1 MADYITKG
9 SFNLG
14 NQITLK
20 NKNSNID
27 RDYGPYENK
36 TLEEIAEE
44 LKDTLQIGKTIGVI
58 ESGKVVEYWWQN
70 KVNNIKFIVASGS
83 EIECERDH
91 EQDRD
96 GYIAWVIY
104 SKQGFPQYYYTKEG
118 SPEVFQ
124 YSNVI
129 GDFPI
134 AANSYETIII
144 DEFVKKVGG
153 SEEVSEIVVD
163 SELSLTSTNP
173 IQNQVVANALGEKA
187 DSSTVS
193 GIDSRVSTL
202 EGTITSK
209 ADKSAVE
216 ALQTA
221 VENINTS
228 IPMVVVNGNEQGDY
242 YIKSNEYS
250 ILAGNF
256 TEYHIW
262 KYCPDTEGVVNHYM
276 IRFTY
281 GQEVVSVYF
290 TDWELQWAGGNEPEW
305 EKGKTYEVSIID
317 NIALWAEIG

>member
-58 ESGKVVEYWWQN
+58 ESGKVVEYWWQA
-70 KVNNIKFIVASGS
+70 KGEWIKFTSKSGS
-83 EIECERDH
+83 EIECERDQ

-96 GYIAWVIY
+96 GYIAWVSY
-104 SKQGFPQYYYTKEG
+104 DRYGLPEDFYTKEG
-118 SPEVFQ
+118 SPEVFNYHQ
-124 YSNVI
+124 VI
-129 GDFPI
+129 GDFSI
-134 AANSYETIII
+134 TADSYETINT
-144 DEFVKKVGG
+144 FVKKGGG
-153 SEEVSEIVVD
+153 SEEGSKIIVD

-173 IQNQVVANALGEKA
+173 IQNQAVANALAGKA

-193 GIDSRVSTL
+193 GIDTRVGTL
-202 EGTITSK
+202 ETTITSK
-209 ADKSAVE
+209 ADNSAVE

-221 VENINTS
+221 VEGINTS
-228 IPMVVVNGNEQGDY
+228 IPMVVVPNDNDKY
-242 YIKSNEYS
+242 YISPNQYC
-250 ILAGNF
+250 ILENNQVAQFDTVITKKVGG
-256 TEYHIW
+256 TE
-262 KYCPDTEGVVNHYM
+262 TGVVNHYM
-276 IRFTY
+276 IRFTNY
-281 GQEVVSVYF
+281 SGYVAF
-290 TDWELQWAGGNEPEW
+290 KDWELQWAGGNEPEW

>member
-58 ESGKVVEYWWQN
+58 ESGKVVEYWWQA
-70 KVNNIKFIVASGS
+70 KGEWIKFTSKSGS
-83 EIECERDH
+83 EIECERDQ

-96 GYIAWVIY
+96 GYIAWVNY
-104 SKQGFPQYYYTKEG
+104 GKYGFPEYYYTKEG
-118 SPEVFQ
+118 SPEVFT
-124 YSNVI
+124 YRNVI

-134 AANSYETIII
+134 TADSYETINT
-144 DEFVKKVGG
+144 FVKKGGG
-153 SEEVSEIVVD
+153 SEEGSKIVVD
-163 SELSLTSTNP
+163 SKLSLTSTNP
-173 IQNQVVANALGEKA
+173 IQNQAVANALCDKA

-193 GIDSRVSTL
+193 GIDTRVGIL
-202 EGTITSK
+202 EGTIASK
-209 ADKSAVE
+209 ADNSAVE

-221 VENINTS
+221 VGGKADKVTKQEVDGDQTISPNTMYVWGS
-228 IPMVVVNGNEQGDY
+228 VAALTITKGTDIAGIVNNYMVRFTAGEGCTVTFGGFELDWFGG
-242 YIKSNEYS
+242 EEPTWT
-250 ILAGNF
+250 AGN
-256 TEYHIW
+256 
-262 KYCPDTEGVVNHYM
+262 
-276 IRFTY
+276 
-281 GQEVVSVYF
+281 
-290 TDWELQWAGGNEPEW
+290 
-305 EKGKTYEVSIID
+305 TYEISIVD

>member
-70 KVNNIKFIVASGS
+70 KVNNIKFIVASDS

-96 GYIAWVIY
+96 GYIAWVNY
-104 SKQGFPQYYYTKEG
+104 NKYGFPQYYYTKEG

-124 YSNVI
+124 YRNVI

-134 AANSYETIII
+134 TADSYETIII

-153 SEEVSEIVVD
+153 SEIVVD
-163 SELSLTSTNP
+163 SELSITSTNP
-173 IQNQVVANALGEKA
+173 IQNQAVASALGGKA
-187 DSSTVS
+187 DSSIVS
-193 GIDSRVSTL
+193 GINTRVGTL
-202 EGTITSK
+202 ETTITSK

-221 VENINTS
+221 VESINTS
-228 IPMVVVNGNEQGDY
+228 IPMVVVNGNEYGDF

-256 TEYHIW
+256 IEYITIW
-262 KYCPDTEGVVNHYM
+262 KNYVEIEGTVNHYM

-281 GQEVVSVYF
+281 G
-290 TDWELQWAGGNEPEW
+290 
-305 EKGKTYEVSIID
+305 
-317 NIALWAEIG
+317 